1 MNRTRSE
8 WQALADGLTPRTQA
22 FIDGSFRDARSGRT
36 EPTTSPA
43 TGRVIAQVAECDAV
57 DVDDAVA
64 SARRSF
70 DKGAWSRTRPG
81 VRKAT
86 LLRLSELIRDARD
99 ELAITDSLDMGKLV
113 TDAWAVDAPGS
124 AAILQYYA
132 ETVDK
137 VSGEIPPTAPGNV
150 ALVQRVPLG
159 VVGAVVPWNYPLEMA
174 IWKVAPALAAG
185 NSVVLKPAEQS
196 PLSALRLAELAAEAG
211 LPDGV
216 LNVVPGR
223 GETVGAAIGRH
234 VDVDVVTFTGSTE
247 VGKYFLRYAGESNL
261 KQVWLECGGKSPNL
275 VFADVDDLEQA
286 AEYAARSI
294 FFNQGEVC
302 SANSR
307 LLVQREIADEF
318 TEAMALRA
326 KAIRLGHPF
335 DPDAAMG
342 PLVDRTHAGRVE
354 EFLIEGARVGN
365 VVAGGHRVSI
375 EGSDCY
381 VEPTVLT
388 GLPDDSSPVRE
399 EIFGPVLAVI
409 PFDTEADA
417 VRIANNSPY
426 GLAASVWTSNL
437 SRAHRVADRL
447 HVGTVSVNTVDA
459 LGPTTPFGGFKQ
471 SGFGRDLSLHALDKF
486 TGLKTTWIRYGPD
499 REEEHS

>member
-1 MNRTRSE
+1 VDRVRAD
-8 WQALADGLTPRTQA
+8 WQALADALTPRTQA
-22 FIDGSFRDARSGRT
+22 FVDGAFRDARSGRT
-36 EPTTSPA
+36 EPTVAPA
-43 TGRVIAQVAECDAV
+43 TGQVIAEVAECDAA

-64 SARRSF
+64 AARRSF
-70 DKGAWSRTRPG
+70 DSGAWSKAGPDE
-81 VRKAT
+81 RKAT
-86 LLRLSELIRDARD
+86 LLTLSQLILDARD
-99 ELAITDSLDMGKLV
+99 ELAVTDSLDMGKLV
-113 TDAWAVDAPGS
+113 TDAWAIDAPGS
-124 AAILQYYA
+124 AMILQFYA
-132 ETVDK
+132 EAVDK

-234 VDVDVVTFTGSTE
+234 PDVDVVTFTGSTE

-275 VFADVDDLEQA
+275 VFADVDDLEEA
-286 AEYAARSI
+286 AEHAARAI

-318 TEAMALRA
+318 TAAVVRHAQEV
-326 KAIRLGHPF
+326 RLGHPF
-335 DPDAAMG
+335 DPEATMG
-342 PLVDRTHAGRVE
+342 PLVDRTHATRVE
-354 EFLIEGARVGN
+354 QFLQEGARAGT
-365 VVAGGHRVSI
+365 VVAGGSRVSI

-381 VEPTVLT
+381 VEPTVIT
-388 GLPDDSSPVRE
+388 GLPLDSSPVAE

-409 PFDTEADA
+409 PFDSEDDA
-417 VRIANNSPY
+417 VRIAHDSPY
-426 GLAASVWTSNL
+426 GLAASLWTGSL

-471 SGFGRDLSLHALDKF
+471 SGFGRDLSLHALDKY
-486 TGLKTTWIRYGPD
+486 TGLKTTWIRY
-499 REEEHS
+499 

>member
-1 MNRTRSE
+1 MDRVRAD
-8 WQALADGLTPRTQA
+8 WQALADALTPRTQA
-22 FIDGSFRDARSGRT
+22 FVDGAFRDARSGRT
-36 EPTTSPA
+36 EPTIAPA
-43 TGRVIAQVAECDAV
+43 TGQVIANVAECDVA

-64 SARRSF
+64 AARRSF
-70 DKGAWSRTRPG
+70 DSGAWSKAGPD

-86 LLRLSELIRDARD
+86 LLRLSQLILDARD
-99 ELAITDSLDMGKLV
+99 ELAVTDSLDMGKLV
-113 TDAWAVDAPGS
+113 TDAWSIDAPGS
-124 AAILQYYA
+124 AMILQFYA

-137 VSGEIPPTAPGNV
+137 VNGEIPPTAPGNV

-234 VDVDVVTFTGSTE
+234 PDVDVVTFTGSTE

-275 VFADVDDLEQA
+275 VFADIDDLEEA
-286 AEYAARSI
+286 AEYAARAI

-318 TEAMALRA
+318 TAAVVRHA
-326 KAIRLGHPF
+326 QAVRLGHPF
-335 DPDAAMG
+335 DPDATMG
-342 PLVDRTHAGRVE
+342 PLVDRTHASRVE
-354 EFLIEGARVGN
+354 QFLLEGARVGTI
-365 VVAGGHRVSI
+365 VAGGSRVSI

-381 VEPTVLT
+381 VEPTVIT
-388 GLPDDSSPVRE
+388 DLPLDSSPAAE
-399 EIFGPVLAVI
+399 EIFGTVLAVV
-409 PFDTEADA
+409 PFDTEDDA
-417 VRIANNSPY
+417 VRIANDSPY
-426 GLAASVWTSNL
+426 GLAASLWTGNL

-459 LGPTTPFGGFKQ
+459 LGPTTPFGGFKA
-471 SGFGRDLSLHALDKF
+471 SGFGRDLSLHALDKY
-486 TGLKTTWIRYGPD
+486 TGLKTTWIRY
-499 REEEHS
+499 

>member
-1 MNRTRSE
+1 VDRVRAD
-8 WQALADGLTPRTQA
+8 WQALADALTPRTQA
-22 FIDGSFRDARSGRT
+22 FVDGAFRDARSGRT
-36 EPTTSPA
+36 EPTIAPA
-43 TGRVIAQVAECDAV
+43 TGQVIANVAECDVA

-64 SARRSF
+64 AARRSF
-70 DKGAWSRTRPG
+70 DSGAWSKAGPD

-86 LLRLSELIRDARD
+86 LLRLSQLILDARD
-99 ELAITDSLDMGKLV
+99 ELAVTDSLDMGKLV
-113 TDAWAVDAPGS
+113 TDAWSIDAPGS
-124 AAILQYYA
+124 AMILQFYA

-137 VSGEIPPTAPGNV
+137 VNGEIPPTAPGNV

-159 VVGAVVPWNYPLEMA
+159 VVGAIVPWNYPLEMA

-234 VDVDVVTFTGSTE
+234 PDVDVVTFTGSTE

-275 VFADVDDLEQA
+275 VFADIDDLEEA
-286 AEYAARSI
+286 AEYAARAI

-318 TEAMALRA
+318 VAAVARHAT
-326 KAIRLGHPF
+326 AITLGHPF
-335 DPDAAMG
+335 DPAASMG
-342 PLVDRTHAGRVE
+342 PLVDRGHADRVE
-354 EFLIEGARVGN
+354 GFLLEGAREGS
-365 VVAGGHRVSI
+365 VVAGGRRVTI

-381 VEPTVLT
+381 VEPTVIT
-388 GLPDDSSPVRE
+388 GLDPASRPASE
-399 EIFGPVLAVI
+399 EIFGPVLAVL
-409 PFDTEADA
+409 PFDTEDDA
-417 VRIANNSPY
+417 VRIANDSPY
-426 GLAASVWTSNL
+426 GLAASVWRPASAATCHCTRSTSTPV
-437 SRAHRVADRL
+437 SRPRGSGTDRPRHL
-447 HVGTVSVNTVDA
+447 
-459 LGPTTPFGGFKQ
+459 KE
-471 SGFGRDLSLHALDKF
+471 HA
-486 TGLKTTWIRYGPD
+486 
-499 REEEHS
+499 

>member
-1 MNRTRSE
+1 VDRVRAD
-8 WQALADGLTPRTQA
+8 WQALADALTPRTQA
-22 FIDGSFRDARSGRT
+22 FVDGAFRDARSGRT
-36 EPTTSPA
+36 EPTIAPA
-43 TGRVIAQVAECDAV
+43 TGQVIADVAECDAV

-64 SARRSF
+64 AARRSF
-70 DKGAWSRTRPG
+70 DSGAWSKAGPD

-86 LLRLSELIRDARD
+86 LLRLSQLILDARD
-99 ELAITDSLDMGKLV
+99 ELAVTDSLDMGKLV
-113 TDAWAVDAPGS
+113 TDAWSIDAPGS
-124 AAILQYYA
+124 AMILQFYA

-137 VSGEIPPTAPGNV
+137 VNGEIPPTAPGNV

-234 VDVDVVTFTGSTE
+234 PDVDVVTFTGSTE
-247 VGKYFLRYAGESNL
+247 VGKSFLRYAGESNL

-275 VFADVDDLEQA
+275 VFADIDDLEEA
-286 AEYAARSI
+286 AEYAARAI

-318 TEAMALRA
+318 TAAVVRHA
-326 KAIRLGHPF
+326 QAVRLGHPF
-335 DPDAAMG
+335 DPDATMG
-342 PLVDRTHAGRVE
+342 PLVDRTHASRVE
-354 EFLIEGARVGN
+354 QFLLEGARVGTI
-365 VVAGGHRVSI
+365 VAGGSRVSI

-381 VEPTVLT
+381 VEPTVIT
-388 GLPDDSSPVRE
+388 DLPLDSSPAAE
-399 EIFGPVLAVI
+399 EIFGPVLAVV
-409 PFDTEADA
+409 PFDTEDDA
-417 VRIANNSPY
+417 VRIANDSPY
-426 GLAASVWTSNL
+426 GLAASLWTGNL

-459 LGPTTPFGGFKQ
+459 LGPTTPFGGFKA
-471 SGFGRDLSLHALDKF
+471 SGFGRDLSLHALDKY
-486 TGLKTTWIRYGPD
+486 TGLKTTWIRY
-499 REEEHS
+499 